1 MAFFTLAPFRS
12 RLSLWKDLRTVRGLK
27 HAPEQIVKVLQQI
40 EAAVAPSNTKMPAPN
55 QQDPSGLPC
64 PTRANLWMN

>member
-1 MAFFTLAPFRS
+1 
-12 RLSLWKDLRTVRGLK
+12 LK